1 MAQGQIFVASDVG
14 GHKELIRHQETG
26 ILFKAGDSAALAAA
40 ILDLL
45 EKNETWQSMRDAGRR
60 YVESERNWKNSVAN
74 YISPYKKLL
83 EK

>member
-1 MAQGQIFVASDVG
+1 VG

-40 ILDLL
+40 ILNLL
-45 EKNETWQSMRDAGRR
+45 EKKETWQSMRDAGRR

-74 YISPYKKLL
+74 YVDPYNRLVDRKIQ
-83 EK
+83 